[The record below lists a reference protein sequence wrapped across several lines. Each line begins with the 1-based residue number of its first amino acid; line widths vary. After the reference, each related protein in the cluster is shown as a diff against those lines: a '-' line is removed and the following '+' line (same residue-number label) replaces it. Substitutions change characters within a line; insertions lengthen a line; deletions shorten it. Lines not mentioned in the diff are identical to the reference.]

1 MKEFYPNDCEM
12 DHHVGPESGSP
23 LAFLSQAS
31 RRIWDRDGV
40 LRIPAAYA
48 QPCMAKLRS
57 SLADL
62 AQCRASA
69 TRAGIRGLLDRSDA
83 VRALA
88 TSDPAL
94 RLARDLI
101 GAAARPVKATLFDK
115 VTNANWTLP
124 WHQDLTVAL
133 RPGAGPPDPS
143 RWPGYTRWSVKSGV
157 AHAEAPRHL
166 LERMV
171 ALRLHLDDCGARNGP
186 LLVVP
191 GSHRRG
197 KLDATA
203 RRDLPA
209 DLGIRLC
216 EAKTGD
222 VLVMHPL
229 LLHRSEPS
237 QDPSH
242 RRVIHLEYAAAPLP
256 DGLAWYYDP
265 LAGAAPQNPGK
276 AALRG

>member
-1 MKEFYPNDCEM
+1 MKEFYPSDCEM
-12 DHHVGPESGSP
+12 DHCDGAASASSR
-23 LAFLSQAS
+23 AILSQAL
-31 RRIWDRDGV
+31 RRIWDQDGI
-40 LRIPAAYA
+40 LRIPAVYA
-48 QPCMAKLRS
+48 RPSLAELRS

-62 AQCRASA
+62 AGSRAS
-69 TRAGIRGLLDRSDA
+69 TSRAGIRGLLDRSDA
-83 VRALA
+83 VWALA

-101 GAAARPVKATLFDK
+101 GDAARPVKATLFDK
-115 VTNANWTLP
+115 VAVANWTLA

-133 RPGAGPPDPS
+133 RPAAGRPDPS
-143 RWPGYTRWSVKSGV
+143 KWPGFTNWSVKSGV
-157 AHAEAPRHL
+157 VHAEAPRHL
-166 LERMV
+166 LDRMV

-209 DLGIRLC
+209 NLGIRIC
-216 EAKTGD
+216 DAKSGD
-222 VLVMHPL
+222 VLAMHPL

-237 QDPSH
+237 QDPCH
-242 RRVIHLEYAAAPLP
+242 RRVIHLEYAAAALP
-256 DGLAWYYDP
+256 VGLAWYYDP
-265 LAGAAPQNPGK
+265 LAGAGRQNPGK
-276 AALRG
+276 ASLRG